1 MASELQVDEL
11 KGVTADGNITIT
23 SEGGSAT
30 MQLQQGIVK
39 AWAEF
44 SNNVVFADSL
54 NFSSGTDNGT
64 GDYNVVFTNNMSSAN
79 YAISSIASSTATRIS
94 TVDTEATNGY
104 VVNGWA
110 VNTNRNDITPLTIV
124 IGDLA

>member
-1 MASELQVDEL
+1 MASILKVDDL
-11 KGVTADGNITIT
+11 RGNTSAGDITIT

-30 MQLQQGIVK
+30 MQLQQGLVK

-44 SNNVVFADSL
+44 SNNVVFADSF

-64 GDYNVVFTNNMSSAN
+64 GDYNVVFTNNMSGSN

-110 VNTNRNDITPLTIV
+110 VNTSRNDITPLTIV

>member
-1 MASELQVDEL
+1 MAGKIVADTLEHSTA
-11 KGVTADGNITIT
+11 GSVTTDYVVN
-23 SEGGSAT
+23 GS
-30 MQLQQGIVK
+30 VK

-44 SNNVVFADSL
+44 SNNVVFADSF

-64 GDYNVVFTNNMSSAN
+64 GDYNVVFTNNMASSN

-110 VNTNRNDITPLTIV
+110 VNTSRNDITPLTIV